1 MEYTVEYLVEQDPQQ
16 TDSAFYCWTHGWEV
30 LAVVKSGDRE
40 FHIGSNGEMRINLPN
55 GDVLRYTSDL
65 LSAGI
70 DTDKKLAEF
79 NTAHADQDV
88 WVNNN
93 WFEFYEPKADDE
105 WWEVCETLEEAIE
118 AVKQILTDNE
128 VE

>member
-1 MEYTVEYLVEQDPQQ
+1 MDYTVEYLVEQNPEQ
-16 TDSAFYCWTHGWEV
+16 TDSAFYCWTNGWEV

-55 GDVLRYTSDL
+55 GDVWRYTSDL
-65 LSAGI
+65 ISAGI
-70 DTDKKLAEF
+70 DTDTKLAEF
-79 NTAHADQDV
+79 NTAHAEQDV

-118 AVKQILTDNE
+118 AVKQILADNE

>member
-1 MEYTVEYLVEQDPQQ
+1 MEYTVEYLVEQDPKR
-16 TDSAFYCWTHGWEV
+16 TDSAFYCWTNGWEV

-55 GDVLRYTSDL
+55 GDVWRYTSDL
-65 LSAGI
+65 ISAGI
-70 DTDKKLAEF
+70 DTDEKLAEF
-79 NTAHADQDV
+79 NTEHAEQDV

-105 WWEVCETLEEAIE
+105 WWEVCETLDEAIE

>member
-1 MEYTVEYLVEQDPQQ
+1 
-16 TDSAFYCWTHGWEV
+16 
-30 LAVVKSGDRE
+30 
-40 FHIGSNGEMRINLPN
+40 
-55 GDVLRYTSDL
+55 VLRYTSDL

-70 DTDKKLAEF
+70 DTDKKLAEL
-79 NTAHADQDV
+79 DQDV

>member
-1 MEYTVEYLVEQDPQQ
+1 MDYTVEYLVEPNPEQ
-16 TDSAFYCWTHGWEV
+16 TESAFYCWTNGWEV

-65 LSAGI
+65 ISAGI
-70 DTDKKLAEF
+70 DTDTKLAEF

-118 AVKQILTDNE
+118 AVKQILIDNE

>member
-1 MEYTVEYLVEQDPQQ
+1 MNYTVEYLVEQDPQQ
-16 TDSAFYCWTHGWEV
+16 TESAFYCWTNGWEV
-30 LAVVKSGDRE
+30 LAVVKAGDRE

-55 GDVLRYTSDL
+55 GDVWRYTSDL
-65 LSAGI
+65 ISAGI
-70 DTDKKLAEF
+70 DTDTKLGEF
-79 NTAHADQDV
+79 NTAHAEQDV

-93 WFEFYEPKADDE
+93 WFEFYEPKADGE

-118 AVKQILTDNE
+118 AVKEILTNNE

>member
-1 MEYTVEYLVEQDPQQ
+1 MDYTVEYLVEQNPEQ
-16 TDSAFYCWTHGWEV
+16 TDSAFYCWTNGWEV

-55 GDVLRYTSDL
+55 GDVWRYTSDL
-65 LSAGI
+65 ISAGI
-70 DTDKKLAEF
+70 DTDTKLAEF
-79 NTAHADQDV
+79 NTAHAEQDV

-118 AVKQILTDNE
+118 AVKQILIDNE

>member
-1 MEYTVEYLVEQDPQQ
+1 MHYTVEYLIEQDPQQ
-16 TDSAFYCWTHGWEV
+16 TDSAFYCWTNGWEV

-55 GDVLRYTSDL
+55 GDVWRYTSDL
-65 LSAGI
+65 ISAGI
-70 DTDKKLAEF
+70 DTDTKLAEF
-79 NTAHADQDV
+79 NTAHAEQDV

-118 AVKQILTDNE
+118 AVKQILMDNE

>member
-1 MEYTVEYLVEQDPQQ
+1 MDYTVEYLAEQNPEQ
-16 TDSAFYCWTHGWEV
+16 TDSAFYCWTNGWEV

-55 GDVLRYTSDL
+55 GDVWRYTSDL
-65 LSAGI
+65 ISAGI
-70 DTDKKLAEF
+70 DTDTKLAEF
-79 NTAHADQDV
+79 NTAHAEQDV

>member
-1 MEYTVEYLVEQDPQQ
+1 MEYTVEYLIEQDPQQ
-16 TDSAFYCWTHGWEV
+16 TDSAFYCWTNGWEV

-70 DTDKKLAEF
+70 DTDIKLSEF
-79 NTAHADQDV
+79 MEKHD
-88 WVNNN
+88 WIHNN
-93 WFEFYEPKADDE
+93 WFEIYEKDSVGE

>member
-1 MEYTVEYLVEQDPQQ
+1 
-16 TDSAFYCWTHGWEV
+16 
-30 LAVVKSGDRE
+30 
-40 FHIGSNGEMRINLPN
+40 
-55 GDVLRYTSDL
+55 VLRYTSDL

-70 DTDKKLAEF
+70 DTDKKLSEL
-79 NTAHADQDV
+79 DQDV

>member
-1 MEYTVEYLVEQDPQQ
+1 MEYTVEYLIEQDPQQ
-16 TDSAFYCWTHGWEV
+16 TDSAFYCWTNGWEV

-70 DTDKKLAEF
+70 DTDIKLSEF
-79 NTAHADQDV
+79 MEKHD
-88 WVNNN
+88 WIHNN
-93 WFEFYEPKADDE
+93 WFEIYEKDSVGE
-105 WWEVCETLEEAIE
+105 WWEVCETLEEGIE
-118 AVKQILTDNE
+118 AARHALEMDLTNVIE
-128 VE
+128 V

>member
-30 LAVVKSGDRE
+30 LAVVKLGDRE

-70 DTDKKLAEF
+70 DTDIKLSEF
-79 NTAHADQDV
+79 MEKHD
-88 WVNNN
+88 WIHNN
-93 WFEFYEPKADDE
+93 WFEIYEKDSVGE
-105 WWEVCETLEEAIE
+105 WWEVHETLEEAIE
-118 AVKQILTDNE
+118 AVKEILTDNE